1 MTYFGFVGVML
12 IAFFVYFVVR
22 KTVKTSL
29 VRYFPTFLI
38 LIFVAVTFTSSL
50 KVIPVGNVGIV
61 FQFGDII
68 DQRNAGLQIIFPW
81 RDIKLANVMNQ
92 KEVFPVLNCFSQETQ
107 DVFIDLT
114 LNFRVSPDIIQELYR
129 KTGYNYFDVLI
140 SPKIKQITK
149 DETVKYKAIEVAPN
163 RENIRKAIR
172 TRLQDELKPFSIEIV
187 DVLLENINFSEA
199 FMKAIDEK
207 QVASQ
212 NALKEL
218 ELVKATQYKAQQ
230 VIEKAKGDAEANR
243 LLSNSLTPQ
252 IIQYTMIQKLSDKIQ
267 VIMLP
272 SSNGLIIDPKALLN
286 STLNPK

>member
-1 MTYFGFVGVML
+1 MGYFGFVGILL
-12 IAFFVYFVVR
+12 IAFFLYIGIRKTFKNGLVRFFPTILFLFFVV
-22 KTVKTSL
+22 
-29 VRYFPTFLI
+29 
-38 LIFVAVTFTSSL
+38 VTIASSV

-61 FQFGDII
+61 YQFGDII
-68 DQRNAGLQIIFPW
+68 AQKNAGLQIVYPW
-81 RDIKLANVMNQ
+81 RDVKLANIMNQ
-92 KEVFPVLNCFSQETQ
+92 KQIYPDLNCFSQETQ
-107 DVFIDLT
+107 DVFINLS
-114 LNFRVSPDIIQELYR
+114 LVFRVSPDIIQTLYR
-129 KTGYNYFDVLI
+129 ETGYNYIDVLI
-140 SPKIKQITK
+140 SPKIYQITK
-149 DETVKYKAIEVAPN
+149 DETVKFKAIEVAPN

-172 TRLQDELKPFSIEIV
+172 SRLQDELKPFSITIV
-187 DVLLENINFSEA
+187 DVLLENINFSED
-199 FMKAIDEK
+199 FIKAINDK

-286 STLNPK
+286 STIIPK